1 MMARFELWWRGL
13 SAREQRLLA
22 VGGSVLLVGLFYW
35 LVWQPLGNRI
45 EERERQVKSQQQ
57 TLIWLK
63 EKGEQVLAAQAG
75 SGRNIDL
82 GGTLDGVVNRT
93 AFNHKIKIARLQ
105 PQGQELQV
113 WIDQVAFDDLLMW
126 LAELTDKYGVRV
138 QVIEVAREQLP
149 AGMVKVRRLQVSRPQ

>member
-13 SAREQRLLA
+13 SAREQRLVA

-75 SGRNIDL
+75 SGRNMDL

-126 LAELTDKYGVRV
+126 LVELTDKYGVRV

>member
-13 SAREQRLLA
+13 SAREQRLMA
-22 VGGSVLLVGLFYW
+22 IGGGCFLIGLFYW

-57 TLIWLK
+57 TLVWLK

-75 SGRNIDL
+75 SGRNLDL
-82 GGTLDGVVNRT
+82 GGTLEGVVNRT

>member
-22 VGGSVLLVGLFYW
+22 VGGSVLLIGLFYW

-75 SGRNIDL
+75 SGRDLDL

-126 LAELTDKYGVRV
+126 LAELADKYGVKV
-138 QVIEVAREQLP
+138 EVIEVAREQLP

>member
-13 SAREQRLLA
+13 SAREQRLVA

-149 AGMVKVRRLQVSRPQ
+149 AGMVKVRRLQVSRTQ